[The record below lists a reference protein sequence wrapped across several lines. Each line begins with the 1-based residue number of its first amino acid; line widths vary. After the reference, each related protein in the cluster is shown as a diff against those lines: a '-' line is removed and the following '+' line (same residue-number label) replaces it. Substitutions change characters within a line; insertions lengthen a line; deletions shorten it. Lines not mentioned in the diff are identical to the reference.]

1 MRDWWTHTDPM
12 LAGLWGGIAGVFP
25 DMTGRLAGFIGDK
38 PLSTNWDQYFLRDQV
53 WPAIRDH
60 VVVHDRCY
68 ATHAARPFPTPTP
81 SGREHVGQ
89 NEYASD
95 QIAQAASL
103 SAFATKVPA
112 LRLSAGQ
119 PVSAS
124 SSGPAEPSTMPL
136 AYTRAVSPRL
146 AECALTHLDRQA
158 IDPARAAV
166 QHAAYEQALA
176 DAGFEVVRL
185 PELAEDPDAVF
196 VEDTALLLGGHAV
209 ITRPGAASRADEVH
223 STADGLE
230 PFFTVHH
237 LGAGVLDGGDVLRI
251 GTTLYVGQSSR
262 TDAAGTAALAD
273 LVAPLGFTVVPVELG
288 RCLHL
293 KTAVT
298 YAGRDTV
305 LINPDWVYPALFV
318 GAGAI
323 AVDALFMSSTR

>member
-1 MRDWWTHTDPM
+1 
-12 LAGLWGGIAGVFP
+12 
-25 DMTGRLAGFIGDK
+25 
-38 PLSTNWDQYFLRDQV
+38 
-53 WPAIRDH
+53 
-60 VVVHDRCY
+60 
-68 ATHAARPFPTPTP
+68 
-81 SGREHVGQ
+81 
-89 NEYASD
+89 
-95 QIAQAASL
+95 
-103 SAFATKVPA
+103 
-112 LRLSAGQ
+112 
-119 PVSAS
+119 
-124 SSGPAEPSTMPL
+124 MPL

-305 LINPDWVYPALFV
+305 LINPDWVDPALFV

-323 AVDALFMSSTR
+323 AVDADEPFAANVVLAGDRLIIAAGSPMTAAKLRERGFTVIEVDVSELQKAEAGGTCMSLIAD